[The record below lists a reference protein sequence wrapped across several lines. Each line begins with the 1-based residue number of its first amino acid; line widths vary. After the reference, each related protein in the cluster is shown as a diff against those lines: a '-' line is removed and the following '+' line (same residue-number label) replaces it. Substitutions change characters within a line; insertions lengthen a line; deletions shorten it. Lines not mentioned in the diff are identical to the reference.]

1 MELELNETSIMS
13 SFMNMIKKEAK
24 KFESNTGEV
33 EFLIS
38 NDLLERAIAE
48 EELFREIEKGDWSL
62 NNEPTHTRAD
72 FQRKYGLAK

>member
-13 SFMNMIKKEAK
+13 GFMNMIKKEAK
-24 KFESNTGEV
+24 KFESNSGEI

-62 NNEPTHTRAD
+62 KNEQRHSIED
-72 FQRKYGLAK
+72 FQKRYGLI